1 MSESIHLEYIVEGNN
16 FTSAGAAS
24 DEIKNQLK
32 KLGILTED
40 IRRVAIA
47 MYEGEINMVIHAGG
61 GIAVAD
67 IFVDH
72 IDIQLIDQGK
82 GIENIELAMQPGW
95 STAKPEVLA
104 MGFGAGMGIP
114 NMKKYT
120 DDFKIESEVGKGTTV
135 KLTIKFR

>member
-1 MSESIHLEYIVEGNN
+1 MEGIHLEFVVEGNN
-16 FTSAGAAS
+16 FVSAGAAS
-24 DEIKNQLK
+24 DEVKTQLK
-32 KLGILTED
+32 KLGILSED

-61 GIAVAD
+61 GVAVAD

-72 IDIQLIDQGK
+72 IEIALIDEGK

-95 STAKPEVLA
+95 STADTDVLA

-114 NMKKYT
+114 NMIKYT
-120 DDFKIESEVGKGTTV
+120 DDFHIGSEVGKGTTV
-135 KLTIKFR
+135 KLKINFH